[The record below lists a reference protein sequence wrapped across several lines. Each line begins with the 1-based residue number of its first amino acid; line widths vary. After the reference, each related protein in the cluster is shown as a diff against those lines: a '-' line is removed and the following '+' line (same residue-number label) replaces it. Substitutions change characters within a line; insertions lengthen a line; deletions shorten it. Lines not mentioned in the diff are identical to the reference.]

1 MLYTVSIGSAV
12 CIFPV
17 VYSSILKRASSFT
30 AFAAALAAFAVA
42 HPHLALAQDSA
53 AALADV
59 GTTAGLANTDLLT
72 IIGTIISVVLGLL
85 GVIFLILIIYA
96 GVLWMTA
103 GGSEDKVKRAKSTL
117 INGTIGIIIVLGAY
131 GIATFILNALGAGS
145 NGGSNSA
152 TNGVVSVEV
161 LSGSLGAG
169 ILRDHYPERNAT
181 DIARN
186 THIMVTF
193 AEPMDIPSFIT
204 DYNTSG
210 TGTDLSDDV
219 LAGTLINSSMVA
231 ISSVDPDT
239 GLEAVRTDVDV
250 YFTDDLTTFT
260 FAPQGYLGSASADT
274 LYTVSLNTAIK
285 TADGQD
291 AFTGVYSGG
300 YEWSFTV
307 GTTIDLTPPHVVAV
321 VPAQNQT
328 FDRNISVEVTFNE
341 AIDPTSSTGT
351 RTATSGF
358 SNIQTVSGATGT
370 AQAGTYQISNGYKT
384 ITFTSTDACGT
395 NSCGSTIY
403 CLPANDDLTIK
414 IAAATTTASP
424 PQADSFPYDGVTDA
438 AANSLDGNQDG
449 TAGDDFP
456 DWTFSTSGDINL
468 VGPTIMNI
476 TPSILGEDQALDQTV
491 VITFWDIMRTLSL
504 TSSNITMSNKETS
517 TGGSHE
523 MWFLPRSVGL
533 DSLGAEVTDPVDQAT
548 LHTQT
553 TIGHGTFLASTEGK
567 TYLYGVLA
575 SQGIENQYQNC
586 YVPASGPDATS
597 GTCNPNDSS
606 SACCVVSPSNPSCC
620 NGNAQSAT
628 CDLLP
633 VSP

>member
-17 VYSSILKRASSFT
+17 VYSSILKRASLFT
-30 AFAAALAAFAVA
+30 TFAAALAAFVVT
-42 HPHLALAQDSA
+42 HPHFALAQSA
-53 AALADV
+53 TTALTDV
-59 GTTAGLANTDLLT
+59 GATAGFANTDLLT
-72 IIGTIISVVLGLL
+72 IIGTIISVVLGVL
-85 GVIFLILIIYA
+85 GVVFLILIIYA

-103 GGSEDKVKRAKSTL
+103 GGSEDKIKRAKSTL

-145 NGGSNSA
+145 GTGNNTSS
-152 TNGVVSVEV
+152 NGVVSVEA

-193 AEPMDIPSFIT
+193 AEPMDISSFIT
-204 DYNTSG
+204 GYNTNG
-210 TGTDLSDDV
+210 TGTDITDDTA
-219 LAGTLINSSMVA
+219 AGTLINSSMVA
-231 ISSVDPDT
+231 ISSVYPST

-250 YFTDDLTTFT
+250 YFTDDLKTFT
-260 FAPQGYLGSASADT
+260 FIPQGYLGSATDNT

-285 TADGQD
+285 TAANAD

-307 GTTIDLTPPHVVAV
+307 GTTIDLTPPYVVSV

-358 SNIQTVSGATGT
+358 SNIQTVSGASHTT
-370 AQAGTYQISNGYKT
+370 QAGTYQTSNGYKT

-395 NSCGSTIY
+395 NSCGATIY

-414 IAAATTTASP
+414 IAAATTTKSP
-424 PQADSFPYDGVTDA
+424 PQADSFPYDGITDA

-468 VGPTIMNI
+468 VGPTISTIAPN
-476 TPSILGEDQALDQTV
+476 ILGEDQALDQIVT
-491 VITFWDIMRTLSL
+491 ITFSDIMRTLSL
-504 TSSNITMSNKETS
+504 TSANVSMSNKETS

-523 MWFLPRSVGL
+523 MWFLPRSVSL
-533 DSLGAEVTDPVDQAT
+533 DKTGAEVIDPVNQAAT
-548 LHTQT
+548 QTQT
-553 TIGHGTFLASTEGK
+553 TIQHGTFLASTDGK

-586 YVPASGPDATS
+586 YVPANGPDAS
-597 GTCNPNDSS
+597 GAACAVNPAS
-606 SACCVVSPSNPSCC
+606 PSCC
-620 NGNAQSAT
+620 NGHAQSAT